1 MTRMRGVVQLP
12 KEASEP
18 SRAGR
23 GQAGAVDRLMD
34 RASRALEAMRYFE
47 TERLCVQALQ
57 KAYSAFDY
65 ETMSRILL
73 PLQEARRQKRQLAS
87 DAGAV
92 VRVSELRVAN
102 GDAMP
107 GCFLFQP
114 PLIGADARGFRERAD
129 SSGVATFVL
138 TREPMS
144 LDGKWPVVS
153 VGGTRSVRTKV
164 APPWTVSRVEGTPTR
179 DDSAGREIPMTW
191 FEAAAEALGDAAIA
205 KIDPKEHPVWR
216 VDDLLEALDA
226 LPMHEKLHQALEQ
239 ACREAAIAPA
249 PDLRR
254 VRPLMDD
261 PFSF

>member
-1 MTRMRGVVQLP
+1 MRGAVQLP
-12 KEASEP
+12 KEVSE
-18 SRAGR
+18 SGRLGR
-23 GQAGAVDRLMD
+23 GQTGAVDRLME

-47 TERLCVQALQ
+47 TERLCLQAMR

-87 DAGAV
+87 DTGEV
-92 VRVSELRVAN
+92 VRVSELRVAE
-102 GDAMP
+102 GDPMP
-107 GCFLFQP
+107 GCYLFQP

-129 SSGVATFVL
+129 ARGVPTFVL

-144 LDGKWPVVS
+144 LDGKWPIVS
-153 VGGTRSVRTKV
+153 VGATRSVRTKID
-164 APPWTVSRVEGTPTR
+164 APWPVVRVDGTPTR
-179 DDSAGREIPMTW
+179 DDSAAREIPMAW
-191 FEAAAEALGDAAIA
+191 LEAAAEALGDTAIA
-205 KIDPKEHPVWR
+205 KVDPREHPAWR
-216 VDDLLEALDA
+216 VDDLLEMLDA
-226 LPMHEKLHQALEQ
+226 LPTHEKLHQALEH